1 VRHDQRTLNFEDL
14 NNGLTLLGLFGQID
28 PSREEVISAVYICK
42 KAGVRVKTLQIEV
55 TWI

>member
-28 PSREEVISAVYICK
+28 PPREEVISAVYICK